1 MPTFHPP
8 LLVRHWDVEQM
19 PVLSFKHIWSIPAI
33 VVRVV
38 DGDTVVV
45 HMEIM
50 PGFVLHEAHVRVQ
63 GINAPE
69 MNTVAGKAA
78 KIAAE
83 VFLPVNSVIMLSMED
98 TDKYGRM
105 LGKITLVDGQSFG
118 DLMIASGN
126 AVVYNP

>member
-1 MPTFHPP
+1 MKTTWP
-8 LLVRHWDVEQM
+8 LLRASRDGSWF
-19 PVLSFKHIWSIPAI
+19 LSFVHTWTIPAV
-33 VVRVV
+33 VVRVI

-78 KIAAE
+78 KLAAE
-83 VFLPVNSVIMLSMED
+83 VFLPVNMVIMLAMQD

-105 LGKITLVDGQSFG
+105 LGKITMSDGQSFG
-118 DLMIASGN
+118 DLMIASGH